1 MHFFSRIKESLG
13 TFVGIVSLQF
23 MFLVGFLSSQ
33 VYFQYKV
40 LEKMQLLIE
49 PSASMLQDVARLS
62 ALYSS
67 LVNVLILFGFLTLIL
82 LLVVDGWGWVLAYKV
97 INKKTKLLKFWGKY
111 CLLWL
116 IVFSPLFLIFLI
128 FLKTVGSIDNLSGI
142 TNNFKIFGFLLLI
155 FMVVFGI
162 FLRKLDVKNL
172 FITVRKGFRTW
183 PRLALRILVSVL
195 VLSLSGW
202 LAVYAMEPNVSLLVN
217 IFLVL
222 LFCVVW
228 AAMKVYWLDEDRY
241 Y

>member
-97 INKKTKLLKFWGKY
+97 INKKTKLLKLWGKY

-155 FMVVFGI
+155 FMV
-162 FLRKLDVKNL
+162 
-172 FITVRKGFRTW
+172 
-183 PRLALRILVSVL
+183 
-195 VLSLSGW
+195 
-202 LAVYAMEPNVSLLVN
+202 
-217 IFLVL
+217 
-222 LFCVVW
+222 
-228 AAMKVYWLDEDRY
+228 
-241 Y
+241 